1 MGGPLAADRRPWPLM
16 RPALLNPLFASA
28 STLRGIGPKVEKGLA
43 RLVGRQSERGHAE
56 ARIVDLLFHLPS
68 GLIDR
73 SARPK
78 LAALPQDGI
87 VTVEVTV
94 GRHRPPGGGGQ
105 RRPYRIECYDDSGS
119 LLLVF
124 FHARGDYLG
133 RVLPEGAQRFVSGR
147 IEWYGGLPQMVH
159 PDHIVSPQEFARLPL
174 AEPVYPLTADL
185 PPRLLVRSIEAALD
199 RLPRLTEWHDPALL
213 SRRAWPSIG
222 VALGSVHR
230 PRSAADLGPEA
241 PARQRLAYDEL
252 LANQLALAL
261 TRRHLKRASGRR
273 IAGNGAKRAKLLA
286 ALPYALTGSQASAI
300 DEVLQDMAAPERMLR
315 LLQGDVGSGKTIVAL
330 FGLIAAV
337 EAGAQ
342 GALMVQTDILA
353 RQHHANLARLAAAAD
368 VGIDLLT
375 GREKGRARDQALAR
389 LQSGDTGILIGTHAL
404 FQEGVEFADLA
415 LIVIDE
421 QHRFGVHQRLALQA
435 KSGGNPDLLVMTA
448 TPIPRTLALTVYGD
462 MDVSRLTEKP
472 PGRQPI
478 DTRVLPV
485 ARMAEVLA
493 GLRRAIDG
501 GARVYWVCP
510 LVAESEAVDLAA
522 AEARFAELESAF
534 PGEIGLVHG
543 RMRGTAKDA
552 VMHRFQAGDIKLLV
566 ATTVIEVGV
575 DVPEATV
582 MVIDNAER
590 FGLAQLHQLR
600 GRVGRGSGR
609 STCVL
614 LYQGRLGETARNRLA
629 ILRDTED
636 GFRIAEEDLRLRGSG
651 ELLGTRQS
659 GMPSFRLADLGAHGD
674 LIATARD
681 DAGLVL
687 ACDPNLATPRGQA
700 LRLLL
705 YLFERN
711 EAIRLLAAG

>member
-1 MGGPLAADRRPWPLM
+1 M
-16 RPALLNPLFASA
+16 RPPVLNPLFASA
-28 STLRGIGPKVEKGLA
+28 STLRGIGPKVEKSLA
-43 RLVGRQSERGHAE
+43 KLVGRPTDRGPAN
-56 ARIVDLLFHLPS
+56 ARIVDLLFHLPT

-73 SARPK
+73 SARPT
-78 LAALPQDGI
+78 LDSMPETGI

-94 GRHRPPGGGGQ
+94 GRHRPPGARGQ
-105 RRPYRIECYDDSGS
+105 RRPYRIECYDDTGS

-124 FHARGDYLG
+124 FHPRSDWLART
-133 RVLPEGAQRFVSGR
+133 LPEGERRFVSGSV
-147 IEWYGGLPQMVH
+147 EWYGGLPQMVH
-159 PDHIVSPQEFARLPL
+159 PDHVVAPEEFARLPL
-174 AEPVYPLTADL
+174 VEPVYPLTADL
-185 PPRLLVRSIEAALD
+185 PPKLLARSIEAALD
-199 RLPRLTEWHDPALL
+199 LVPQLPEWHDESLK
-213 SRRAWPSIG
+213 RDWPSFAA
-222 VALGSVHR
+222 ALRSTHR
-230 PRSAADLGPEA
+230 PKRPGDLEPEA
-241 PARQRLAYDEL
+241 ASRQRLAYDEL

-273 IAGNGAKRAKLLA
+273 ISGSGDRRAHLLA
-286 ALPYALTGSQASAI
+286 ALPYALTGSQTAAI
-300 DEVLQDMAAPERMLR
+300 EQVLADMAAGERMLR

-330 FGLIAAV
+330 FALVTAV

-342 GALMVQTDILA
+342 GALMVPTDLLA
-353 RQHHANLARLAAAAD
+353 RQHHANLAPLAAAAGID
-368 VGIDLLT
+368 VDLLT
-375 GREKGRARDQALAR
+375 GREKGRARSEVLAR
-389 LQSGDTGILIGTHAL
+389 LRDRQTGILIGTHAL

-485 ARMAEVLA
+485 DRLAEVLA

-510 LVAESEAVDLAA
+510 LVADSEALDVAA
-522 AEARFAELESAF
+522 AEARFGELDKAF
-534 PGEIGLVHG
+534 PGMVGLVHG
-543 RMRGTAKDA
+543 RMRGPAKDA
-552 VMHRFQAGDIKLLV
+552 VMQRFQAGDIKILV

-600 GRVGRGSGR
+600 GRVGRGSTR
-609 STCVL
+609 SACLL
-614 LYQGRLGETARNRLA
+614 LYQGQLGETARKRLA
-629 ILRDTED
+629 VLRETDD
-636 GFRIAEEDLRLRGSG
+636 GFVIAEEDLRLRGSG
-651 ELLGTRQS
+651 ELLGTRQA
-659 GMPSFRLADLGAHGD
+659 GMPTFRLADVAAHGD

-681 DAGLVL
+681 DAQLIL
-687 ACDPNLATPRGQA
+687 ARDPDLATPRGEA

-705 YLFERN
+705 YLFERD